1 MQRTNFALPSSFRLG
16 AAAAVLGLAGL
27 TGCMVV
33 PLEPTSSTGYS
44 TTAAP
49 VAAPV
54 VVAPPPPAPV
64 TFAVRLYPANEA
76 AARHGVVSAVVTNDL
91 HGKGTFNT
99 AISGEVFA
107 GEATRKAGSSR
118 EGVAAGAGNRGGYL
132 SCAYTMNDTTR
143 GTGKCRLSDGAEFN
157 MHMGQ

>member
-33 PLEPTSSTGYS
+33 PLEPSGGAGHA

-49 VAAPV
+49 VAAAV
-54 VVAPPPPAPV
+54 VVAPPPAPV

-118 EGVAAGAGNRGGYL
+118 EGVAAGAGHRGGYL

-143 GTGKCRLSDGAEFN
+143 GTGQCRLSDGAVFN
-157 MHMGQ
+157 MHMGR